1 MSGYIA
7 CVYRAVASE
16 RKSLPAP
23 LPFAKRKITKRTVPA
38 LVFLALLYGC
48 SRPEAEDR
56 LAAMRARGT
65 LRWGG
70 DMQGGE
76 PYVFQDPGSLSGL
89 RGFEVEIAGALARRL
104 GLVAEFVQ
112 NDWQTLIPSLE
123 RGDFDVALNGIEV
136 TPQRRARVAFTRP
149 YYAFTETLV
158 VRRDDRSVHGL
169 GDPPGEPLGTRE
181 GSLALALVPAAPG
194 VQRARAG

>member
-1 MSGYIA
+1 M
-7 CVYRAVASE
+7 
-16 RKSLPAP
+16 PAP

-112 NDWQTLIPSLE
+112 RADRALE
-123 RGDFDVALNGIEV
+123 MYRKVATWDGAPQKPEAQGRFAAFDAYNTSVL
-136 TPQRRARVAFTRP
+136 ARYR
-149 YYAFTETLV
+149 
-158 VRRDDRSVHGL
+158 
-169 GDPPGEPLGTRE
+169 
-181 GSLALALVPAAPG
+181 
-194 VQRARAG
+194 